1 MTSLK
6 LLNQG
11 SYGCVYRPGITCK
24 GNPQSMK
31 FITKLEVDKN
41 SSENEYNIGTYIR
54 ENIPLSNTMF
64 APILDLCPISIS
76 KIDDDT
82 IKECDVIQKQETSSL
97 YSNKIRYV
105 GKDSLEVYLYNRLKK
120 YKSFISQL
128 LETHLYLI
136 NSFSKLIEA
145 GVVHYDVKE
154 NNIIYDAAQHVPII
168 IDFGLSFVVDKLKT
182 DDDYKNAF
190 YVFATDYPPWC
201 LEIVLISYIVQEKYF
216 NSGENS
222 SWMNTVIDV
231 NLLLDVV
238 DDFYKNNI
246 AVSVISEYQKFM
258 IAASKKKW
266 RNYIVKNF
274 SKKKGKFIVESLMQS
289 WDTWDNYALC
299 VIYLFFIEKTFPKQ
313 LEPYL
318 QILIEYILGLPNE
331 RIPIGDFYNKIYSL
345 VDMHFENL
353 PTLDHGRYVEKY
365 KTQVVHNSRLENNI
379 YTMFFGK
386 ANTK

>member
-154 NNIIYDAAQHVPII
+154 NNIIYDPAQHVPII

-365 KTQVVHNSRLENNI
+365 KTQVVHNSRLEDNI